1 MAVSVPTHGKGS
13 ITRSTRV
20 TRARPA
26 LGSAMWTVRVTA
38 GIRNRPEA
46 REGAG
51 QRLLAGIF
59 LSLGDR
65 ELILIRNL
73 TYNMI
78 EY

>member
-26 LGSAMWTVRVTA
+26 PGSATWTVRVTA
-38 GIRNRPEA
+38 GIRNRREE
-46 REGAG
+46 REGVG
-51 QRLLAGIF
+51 QKLLAGIF

-65 ELILIRNL
+65 ESALIRSL
-73 TYNMI
+73 MI
-78 EY
+78 YD